1 MTSVAARLS
10 NMGPGG
16 EFVASVETGITV
28 RYWAAA
34 RAAAGIAEETFPGPS
49 SVGSLRAS
57 ILERHPGSD
66 QLAGVLGVCSVLVDG
81 RQPVAPSDVAKGE
94 VVVHAGST
102 VEFLPPFA
110 GG

>member
-1 MTSVAARLS
+1 
-10 NMGPGG
+10 MGPGG
-16 EFVASVETGITV
+16 ERVARVETGITV

-34 RAAAGIAEETFPGPS
+34 RAAAGLNEETFDAPS
-49 SVGSLRAS
+49 TLDALRAS

-66 QLAGVLGVCSVLVDG
+66 RLPGVLAVCSVLVDG
-81 RQPVAPSDVAKGE
+81 RQPGPPAGE
-94 VVVHAGST
+94 HPLEDGAT